1 MSHSSTQCILVCVT
15 NQKECER
22 LIDTGKKFAEKDGVE
37 LHVISVIPEIEQFH
51 GDFSAISTL
60 YEKTKS
66 AGAEMTVYFN
76 DEPVITA
83 AAHAKKFGAVRII
96 AGLPGENSSGFLAG
110 IRLLTPDIE
119 LVMVDQSSNL
129 YRIPAQINV

>member
-51 GDFSAISTL
+51 GDFSAYL
-60 YEKTKS
+60 RYMKRQK
-66 AGAEMTVYFN
+66 A
-76 DEPVITA
+76 
-83 AAHAKKFGAVRII
+83 
-96 AGLPGENSSGFLAG
+96 
-110 IRLLTPDIE
+110 
-119 LVMVDQSSNL
+119 
-129 YRIPAQINV
+129 PALK